1 MYHSTSYRR
10 ATKANN
16 YTVGYHGGLGVIENF
31 IHVASGVVAFVQN
44 LETSPTG
51 LSVGHAEARTYLK
64 SRIVVVQRG
73 SLKAIRVEDITE
85 KCVWCPVGPA
95 KYVQE

>member
-16 YTVGYHGGLGVIENF
+16 YTIGYHGGLGVLQSF
-31 IHVASGVVAFVQN
+31 IHVASGVAAFVQT
-44 LETSPTG
+44 LETTPTG
-51 LSVGHAEARTYLK
+51 LSVGDAAARTYLK
-64 SRIVVVQRG
+64 SRILLVQRG